1 MDGLNEV
8 DQISRRKFNT
18 SVSFMIDL
26 YKGTVCAYFRE
37 MLQKDSDQIF
47 GERDRNN
54 KAAIEIVLKCK
65 LRNSVSTHYFSP
77 NEKDAD

>member
-26 YKGTVCAYFRE
+26 CKGISCAYFRE
-37 MLQKDSDQIF
+37 MLQKDLDQIF
-47 GERDRNN
+47 GEQDRN
-54 KAAIEIVLKCK
+54 KPAVETVLKCK
-65 LRNSVSTHYFSP
+65 LRNSISTHSFFP

>member
-26 YKGTVCAYFRE
+26 YKGIVCAYFRE

-47 GERDRNN
+47 GE
-54 KAAIEIVLKCK
+54 
-65 LRNSVSTHYFSP
+65 
-77 NEKDAD
+77 